1 MIPIMGSTLLLMMAD
16 NQVQRQVDQK
26 TQKFNEFLVNEFKTL
41 KSGQIKVAV
50 SLAKSQ
56 RE

>member
-26 TQKFNEFLVNEFKTL
+26 TQKFNEFLVNDFKTV